1 MFDQESLEDSQPND
15 FYTYRA
21 RLVDVIDADT
31 FDFEMNLGFNLRD
44 TWRVRLETVD
54 THEIYG
60 VEKNSEE
67 YERGEEE
74 RIYAEYWFNQAHEKM
89 EEPQW
94 PLAVEANKRGK
105 YGRVVG
111 RVYRIGDGS
120 NLGEDLIEE
129 FDGIQ
134 YD

>member
-1 MFDQESLEDSQPND
+1 MVFDPNSLEGSQPND

-60 VEKNSEE
+60 VEQSSEE
-67 YERGEEE
+67 YQRGK
-74 RIYAEYWFNQAHEKM
+74 AEQAYVKDWFDQAHEGM
-89 EEPQW
+89 DEPVW
-94 PLAVEANKRGK
+94 PIAVEANKRGK

-111 RVYRIGDGS
+111 KVYRIADGN
-120 NLGEDLIEE
+120 NLSEDLTEE
-129 FDGIQ
+129 FDRIQ
-134 YD
+134 